1 MIHKYKFKDRYIVM
15 DVNSGSV
22 HVVTKIVYDI
32 LDHYDSQDEAGI
44 LLRLQDSYPS
54 EDIKEAIEEIQ
65 ELIDQG
71 LLYTDDSQISMDML
85 EGRGAVIKAMC
96 LHVAHDCNMACKYCF
111 GDKGAFTGERSL
123 LSFETGKKAI
133 DFLLS
138 HSGSRHNLELDFF
151 GGEPLMNYDVVK
163 ELVLYGR
170 EAEKAYGKN
179 IRFTI
184 TTNGLLLDSEKDDFI
199 NANMENV
206 ILSIDGRPEVNDAM
220 RVTPNGKGTYE
231 IITKNFLRFVEK
243 RKGTY
248 YVRGTFTADNLD
260 FSEDVKHLVDKGF
273 RNVSVEP
280 VVTDLTHSYALRES
294 HIEQI
299 CAEYDKLA
307 DLYLDYHEKGKKF
320 DFFHFNI
327 NLDQGPCVV
336 KRVSGCGAGTE
347 YVAVAPEG
355 DIYPCHQFV
364 GDSDFVLGNVE
375 DDLFENRLYD
385 TFNQAHIYNKE
396 ACLDCWARFYCS
408 GGCHANAYHSNGTI
422 LIPYEIGCALE
433 RKRVECSIGIQ
444 AVLLAI

>member
-32 LDHYDSQDEAGI
+32 LDNYDSQDEAGI

-163 ELVLYGR
+163 ELVIYGR
-170 EAEKAYGKN
+170 EAEKSYGKN

-199 NANMENV
+199 NANMENC
-206 ILSIDGRPEVNDAM
+206 DPQHR
-220 RVTPNGKGTYE
+220 R
-231 IITKNFLRFVEK
+231 
-243 RKGTY
+243 
-248 YVRGTFTADNLD
+248 
-260 FSEDVKHLVDKGF
+260 
-273 RNVSVEP
+273 
-280 VVTDLTHSYALRES
+280 
-294 HIEQI
+294 
-299 CAEYDKLA
+299 
-307 DLYLDYHEKGKKF
+307 
-320 DFFHFNI
+320 
-327 NLDQGPCVV
+327 
-336 KRVSGCGAGTE
+336 
-347 YVAVAPEG
+347 
-355 DIYPCHQFV
+355 
-364 GDSDFVLGNVE
+364 
-375 DDLFENRLYD
+375 
-385 TFNQAHIYNKE
+385 
-396 ACLDCWARFYCS
+396 
-408 GGCHANAYHSNGTI
+408 
-422 LIPYEIGCALE
+422 
-433 RKRVECSIGIQ
+433 
-444 AVLLAI
+444 